1 MEDERRSTTDYAS
14 RLENAVERVLGGFA
28 GSLVGLDG
36 ITLASY
42 CAEENYDS
50 SLVDAEIATLLGMGS
65 RISGEMAVGGLE
77 EIILSAES
85 ATVVARTVGEG
96 FYVSLILNGPHQ
108 NLGLA
113 RVELRRLSRE
123 FVKTLYPEP

>member
-1 MEDERRSTTDYAS
+1 MEDERRSTLDYGS

-65 RISGEMAVGGLE
+65 RISGEMAVGNLE
-77 EIILSAES
+77 EIILTAES

-123 FVKTLYPEP
+123 FAKSLYPE